1 MGRNH
6 VHDHNVPRGVV
17 PTHKLVAH
25 GVNCSL
31 SSNNVLNP
39 FTPFGDC
46 SQIRMANLYANI
58 CHVGKR
64 ADMQACFDMI
74 TRRPAQLMRLSEYGL
89 EPGKSADLVVLDG
102 TDPAMVIAELS
113 PVLYAFKRGRMTVSR
128 TPAKL
133 HRPN

>member
-1 MGRNH
+1 
-6 VHDHNVPRGVV
+6 VPA
-17 PTHKLVAH
+17 HKLVAH

-46 SQIRMANLYANI
+46 SQIRMANVYANT
-58 CHVGKR
+58 CHVGKK
-64 ADMQACFDMI
+64 ADMRECFEMI
-74 TRRPAQLMRLSEYGL
+74 TRRPAQLMRLTDYGL

-133 HRPN
+133 HRPH